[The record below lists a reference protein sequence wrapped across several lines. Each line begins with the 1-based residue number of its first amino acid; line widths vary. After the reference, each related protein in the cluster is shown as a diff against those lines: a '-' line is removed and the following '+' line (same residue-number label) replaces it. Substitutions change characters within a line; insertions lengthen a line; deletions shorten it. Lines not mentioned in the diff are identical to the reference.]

1 MFTLELWA
9 AGELARAL
17 GSAWRTF
24 ADCTTPGQRDRAPM
38 CIVQLQPGSVQAQG
52 VGAVQ
57 LAPILAVQLVAR
69 RSNATAAMLGD
80 AIAAAIGAL
89 HGAAPGK
96 QDRRFWERL
105 ALQGITHPIFEDE
118 GLVCAELLFQT
129 SAKYMGCKDSQ

>member
-1 MFTLELWA
+1 MDHLEQWA
-9 AGELARAL
+9 ADTAAQAL

-38 CIVQLQPGSVQAQG
+38 CIVQLQPGSVAAQG

-69 RSNATAAMLGD
+69 RGTPVPALMDAAVE
-80 AIAAAIGAL
+80 AIVAAL

-96 QDRRFWERL
+96 LAGRFWERL
-105 ALQGITHPIFEDE
+105 VLQGITHPIFEDE